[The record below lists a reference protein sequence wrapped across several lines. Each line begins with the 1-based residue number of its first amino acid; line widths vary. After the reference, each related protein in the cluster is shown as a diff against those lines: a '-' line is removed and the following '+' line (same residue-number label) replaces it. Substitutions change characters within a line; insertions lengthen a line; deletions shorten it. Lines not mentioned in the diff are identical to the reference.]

1 MQTEAII
8 VGADHVARLSPIE
21 LPPMTTTRVRLQ
33 TLLGG
38 VSCGTEAD
46 ATSGRATYMQP
57 PFVTGYQAV
66 CRVVETGAEVQ
77 SLSVGDLVFTEG
89 GGLWPM
95 QSLAG
100 GSHARELVVE
110 AGDALRLSPDAPS
123 QPTTAYAALGAIA
136 LEGVMR
142 MQPEAGQGLL
152 VFGLG
157 MLGQLVGRVAQLKGL
172 KVVGVNRSAWKCDV
186 ARELGFDA
194 VCAPEPEA
202 IEAAVAGLGLSGAKY
217 AVDLTGSQ
225 AIFDL
230 ALSQLAS
237 FGHLSLLGYY
247 PERFTVNF
255 DICHGKQLTL
265 HNPVG
270 LGSHLP
276 QILAWIEEGQ
286 LNLEPAIR
294 ETIRPA
300 QITEFYHDLVAN
312 HSRHLGALI
321 DWQQAP
327 PTSSTINV

>member
-1 MQTEAII
+1 MLTEAII
-8 VGADHVARLSPIE
+8 IGADRVARLSPIE
-21 LPPMTTTRVRLQ
+21 LPPMTATRVRLE
-33 TLLGG
+33 TVLGG

-46 ATSGRATYMQP
+46 ATSGRAAYIQP

-66 CRVVETGAEVQ
+66 GRVVETGAEVQ
-77 SLSVGDLVFTEG
+77 GLDVGDLVFTEG

-95 QSLAG
+95 RSLAG

-110 AGDALRLSPDAPS
+110 SVDVTRLTRDNPS
-123 QPTTAYAALGAIA
+123 LPTTAYAALGAIA

-142 MQPEAGQGLL
+142 MRPEAGQGLL

-157 MLGQLVGRVAQLKGL
+157 MLGQLVGRVGQCKGL

-194 VCAPEPEA
+194 VCAPEPAA
-202 IEAAVAGLGLSGAKY
+202 IETAVVGLGLDGAKY

-230 ALSQLAS
+230 ALSQLAD

-247 PERFTVNF
+247 PERFSVNF

-270 LGSHLP
+270 LGDHLP
-276 QILAWIEEGQ
+276 QILVWIQDGQ

-294 ETIRPA
+294 ETIGPA
-300 QITEFYHDLVAN
+300 QVNEFYHDLVTN
-312 HSRHLGALI
+312 HSRHLGVVI
-321 DWQQAP
+321 DWQQD
-327 PTSSTINV
+327 